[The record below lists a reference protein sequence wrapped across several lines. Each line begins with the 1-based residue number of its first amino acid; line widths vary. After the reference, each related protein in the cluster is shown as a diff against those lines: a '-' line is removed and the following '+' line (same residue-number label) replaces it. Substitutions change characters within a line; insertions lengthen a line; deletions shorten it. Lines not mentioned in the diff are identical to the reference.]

1 METRKTFHHE
11 LAEIHEEMVQLIAGV
26 AERIPRGTEALLND
40 DLETADFLI
49 KSDEEYNERAVELE
63 LRCYDVVAR
72 QQPMAGDL
80 RALMATVRSIGEAER
95 SADLVVNICK
105 AARRMHGMPLPPRV
119 RGLLS
124 SMSDQAQQEFRFAV
138 EAFAERDAPL
148 ANVLS
153 DMDDRLDAMHAEL
166 IQGIFECHREGTL
179 DISASVQLALVAR
192 FYERIG
198 DHAVNIGERI
208 RYMATGELED
218 KESERNR
225 DEPPEEPS
233 E

>member
-1 METRKTFHHE
+1 
-11 LAEIHEEMVQLIAGV
+11 
-26 AERIPRGTEALLND
+26 
-40 DLETADFLI
+40 
-49 KSDEEYNERAVELE
+49 
-63 LRCYDVVAR
+63 
-72 QQPMAGDL
+72 
-80 RALMATVRSIGEAER
+80 
-95 SADLVVNICK
+95 
-105 AARRMHGMPLPPRV
+105 MHGMPLPPRV

-148 ANVLS
+148 ANALS
-153 DMDDRLDAMHAEL
+153 DMDDRLDAMHTEL
-166 IQGIFECHREGTL
+166 IQGIFECNREGTL

-225 DEPPEEPS
+225 DEPPEEAS